1 MDIGD
6 KYVVETQ
13 GEEDDVDDRREIHLN
28 LLFPSSRAQPIQEPS
43 PWCVHERIWYRLV
56 INVWYVLY

>member
-6 KYVVETQ
+6 EHVVETE
-13 GEEDDVDDRREIHLN
+13 GEEDDVDDGREIDLN

-43 PWCVHERIWYRLV
+43 P
-56 INVWYVLY
+56 

>member
-6 KYVVETQ
+6 KHVVETQ
-13 GEEDDVDDRREIHLN
+13 GEEDDVDDGCEIHLN

-43 PWCVHERIWYRLV
+43 P
-56 INVWYVLY
+56 